1 MSSTPSPLQPLD
13 ASAAQNEVT
22 GQETEKISN
31 WVVRHIARS
40 MAGRVVMSAYETL
53 RATSTSVICLSPVS
67 RCSPL
72 DPLSDPRLTTSVQ
85 WGDSSPLLL
94 PCIRFRDVAV
104 SRLVHACTTTNRN
117 VPKIHT
123 AIVATVRLLALF

>member
-13 ASAAQNEVT
+13 ASAAQNEAT

-67 RCSPL
+67 RCS
-72 DPLSDPRLTTSVQ
+72 LS
-85 WGDSSPLLL
+85 
-94 PCIRFRDVAV
+94 IRYPIQD
-104 SRLVHACTTTNRN
+104 
-117 VPKIHT
+117 
-123 AIVATVRLLALF
+123 